1 MITSIKNDI
10 LVINFKGDRKKMN
23 ELLDPLSNKYE
34 GLILNRTGHNFPS
47 EYITKNHELFKY
59 KSKCKYVIGIYRTN
73 DLAHEIL
80 HAKFYLDL
88 NYKNKIEIEW
98 KELNIDKRE
107 HITMFLKKLG
117 YSDKVIIDEYQAYR
131 YSESNNFFGIKI

>member
-34 GLILNRTGHNFPS
+34 GHILNRTGHNFPS
-47 EYITKNHELFKY
+47 EYITKNHKLFQY
-59 KSKCKYVIGIYRTN
+59 RSKCKYVIGIYRIA

-80 HAKFYLDL
+80 HAKFYLDI
-88 NYKNKIEIEW
+88 NYKNKIELEW

-107 HITMFLKKLG
+107 YITCFLKKLG
-117 YSDKVIIDEYQAYR
+117 YSDRVIIDEYQAYR